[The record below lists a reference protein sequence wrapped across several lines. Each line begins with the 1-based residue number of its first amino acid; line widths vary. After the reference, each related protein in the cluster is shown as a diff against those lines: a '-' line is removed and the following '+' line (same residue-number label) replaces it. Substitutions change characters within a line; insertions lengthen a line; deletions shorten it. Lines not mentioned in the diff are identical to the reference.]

1 MASSARRRRFISQI
15 RARPDVSRLGRTAS
29 AVFFDVIPDR
39 TWLKTSTV
47 SVAAF
52 ALVKSVTLT
61 VLIERKT
68 AMTDAAA
75 NAGT

>member
-1 MASSARRRRFISQI
+1 M
-15 RARPDVSRLGRTAS
+15 
-29 AVFFDVIPDR
+29 FFDVIPDR

-68 AMTDAAA
+68 ALTDAAA